1 MNRLLCF
8 EKTKKTKKI
17 KNIFV
22 LVLVVL
28 MGSSF
33 SITCFA
39 QTNIEVFVNQPLV
52 EPSVPG
58 ATITVF
64 DIARASSLQK
74 TIPKFSQDP
83 ALGQSQASAWLVSPD
98 GKAHIAQLKDAY
110 AAHQKMML
118 YGIEKIPAIV
128 FEHGKFV
135 IYGITDVRHAIA
147 DYDKFIR
154 TRKNDV
160 TLTRDRRSGAQHE

>member
-8 EKTKKTKKI
+8 DKTKKI
-17 KNIFV
+17 IEIFV
-22 LVLVVL
+22 LVLVAL
-28 MGSSF
+28 SGSSF
-33 SITCFA
+33 SITALA
-39 QTNIEVFVNQPLV
+39 QTSIEVFVDQPLV
-52 EPSVPG
+52 TPFVPG
-58 ATITVF
+58 AMITVF
-64 DIARASSLQK
+64 DIARASLLQK
-74 TIPKFSQDP
+74 TIPKFSQDS

-135 IYGITDVRHAIA
+135 IYGITDVRQAVA
-147 DYDKFIR
+147 DYDQFIR
-154 TRKNDV
+154 THKNDL
-160 TLTRDRRSGAQHE
+160 TLTRDQNSGGQYE

>member
-8 EKTKKTKKI
+8 EKPKKT

-22 LVLVVL
+22 LVLVSLV
-28 MGSSF
+28 GSSL
-33 SITCFA
+33 SIIAFA
-39 QTNIEVFVNQPLV
+39 QTSIEVFVDQPLV
-52 EPSVPG
+52 APLVPG

-64 DIARASSLQK
+64 DMARASLLQK
-74 TIPKFSQDP
+74 TIPKFSKDP

-110 AAHQKMML
+110 VSHQKMMV

-128 FEHGKFV
+128 FEQGKFV
-135 IYGITDVRHAIA
+135 IYGITDVRQAVA
-147 DYDKFIR
+147 EYDQFIR
-154 TRKNDV
+154 THKNN
-160 TLTRDRRSGAQHE
+160 LARTRDQNSGAQHE